1 MTAASSFSTPHTLK
15 QPPHDKG
22 LPLIGYTLHF
32 LHDPLELAFKLQRR
46 NGDVFRSRAFLDV
59 VTLLGPDAA
68 QYVLQDREG
77 RFSSALGWDFFVGK
91 LFEGAIMAMDDPA
104 HRIERRIM
112 QQAFKKP
119 ALASYVEKMAPHMEE
134 RLSRWQPAARV
145 EVFPHVKKLTL
156 DLAAPV
162 FMGIELGPEAD
173 RLNQAFLDMAE
184 ASLGFVRAPL
194 PGTKMHRGMKGRETL
209 LRVFR
214 EMIPQKRA
222 VETPDLFSQMC
233 HARSEQGEVFSDE
246 QVINHMIFMMLGA
259 HDTTTSTLCTMIYA
273 LGKHPEWQERLRANS
288 LALARAG
295 HARLDYD
302 NLDKVDEIGWCM
314 KEALRMYPPLP
325 VIPRMCTKDGEFKGH
340 AIKAG
345 QLVNI
350 YPIHTHYMGEYWK
363 QPFAFDPLRFSPERN
378 EHKQHM
384 FQWIPFGGGAHMC
397 LGQHFADLQ
406 VRCLMHQILQR
417 FRWQV
422 AEDYRMP
429 YQLVPI
435 AKPKDNL
442 PLTLERL
449 R

>member
-1 MTAASSFSTPHTLK
+1 MTAAAPIDTMKPLK
-15 QPPHDKG
+15 EPPYDKG

-32 LHDPLELAFKLQRR
+32 MHDTLDLTFRLQRR
-46 NGDVFRSRAFLDV
+46 NGNVFRSRQFLDV

-68 QYVLQDREG
+68 QFVLQDRDD
-77 RFSSALGWDFFVGK
+77 RFSSAEGWAFFVGK
-91 LFEGAIMAMDDPA
+91 LFEGAIMAMDDPR

-119 ALASYVEKMAPHMEE
+119 ALSSYVEKMAPYMTE
-134 RLSRWQPAARV
+134 RLSCWDASDSFL
-145 EVFPHVKKLTL
+145 VFPHVKKLTL

-184 ASLGFVRAPL
+184 ASLGFVRYPV
-194 PGTKMHRGMKGRETL
+194 PGTKMYKGIKGREYMI
-209 LRVFR
+209 RVLR

-233 HARSEQGEVFSDE
+233 HARSDSGEMFTDD
-246 QVINHMIFMMLGA
+246 QIINHMIFMMLGA
-259 HDTTTSTLCTMIYA
+259 HDTTTSTLCTMFFA
-273 LGKHPEWQERLRANS
+273 LGKNQEWQDRLRENS
-288 LALARAG
+288 LKLAAG
-295 HARLDYD
+295 GLDRLHYD
-302 NLDKVDEIGWCM
+302 DLEKVEEIGWCM

-325 VIPRMCTKDGEFKGH
+325 VIPRMCTRDGEFDGYR
-340 AIKAG
+340 IKAG

-350 YPIHTHYMGEYWK
+350 SPIHTHYMGEYWK
-363 QPFAFDPLRFSPERN
+363 NPFNFDPARFSPERA

-417 FRWQV
+417 FRWSV
-422 AEDYRMP
+422 PDDYRMP

-435 AKPKDNL
+435 AKPRDNL
-442 PLTLERL
+442 PVRLERL